1 MDENKIIITKKDD
14 EYILKTNNIEIVKK
28 IIDCL
33 DKENITLK
41 TEIDDENNLTDDV
54 SRETS
59 SFLNDNI
66 LLKLTKRE
74 TEILKMV
81 SEGQFNKQIADKL
94 GITERTVKN
103 HIYNIFKK
111 INVSDRTQAAIVYIK
126 HMNVKNLHENFDT
139 GLNRI

>member
-14 EYILKTNNIEIVKK
+14 EYILKTNNIKIVNK

-33 DKENITLK
+33 DNEDIILK

-59 SFLNDNI
+59 SVLNDNI
-66 LLKLTKRE
+66 LSKLTKRE

-111 INVSDRTQAAIVYIK
+111 LNVSDRTQAAIVYIK
-126 HMNVKNLHENFDT
+126 HMNVQNLQENFDT